1 MKMIENRTKIGNR
14 PCITFKKQID
24 ERNFLDII
32 DGNGCDSF
40 KGKLIVE
47 TQQKLNLNRRQ
58 CMNEAT
64 IAHELIHA
72 LGFDHEQNRPDRD
85 EWVKINFKNVQ
96 DNEFNRDFRK
106 LDVTEFQDFGT
117 PYDYESIMHYDS
129 YAHALNSSLVTIEAI
144 KAPFEIKKNKI
155 LSDIDVL
162 EIRKLYNCKPGIL
175 NFHDLNYLYFKL

>member
-1 MKMIENRTKIGNR
+1 
-14 PCITFKKQID
+14 
-24 ERNFLDII
+24 
-32 DGNGCDSF
+32 
-40 KGKLIVE
+40 
-47 TQQKLNLNRRQ
+47 
-58 CMNEAT
+58 
-64 IAHELIHA
+64 LIHA

>member
-40 KGKLIVE
+40 KGKLIEE